1 MMCFLL
7 PFLSYIPTATSGP
20 ERLIILSLVKFPSAV
35 LHEAKKKNLIAITY
49 SCIVFSS
56 DDRVVT
62 SPSAVGWPPVHTSR
76 RNIVSAMHVITNKQ
90 TAGASSAVAGN
101 GGTPPGSTTTATHT
115 GGGETNGAA
124 AAALAA
130 RPALAASSMFA
141 KVHMEGYAIGRK
153 VNLRAQDG
161 YDSLSRTLTNMATN
175 FFCRKSA
182 PHSHLAKLRFFL
194 RFVCLFV
201 CLFYEKNAVFQTE
214 RPNLS

>member
-1 MMCFLL
+1 MVLEIL
-7 PFLSYIPTATSGP
+7 QLSYTQGFGETISH
-20 ERLIILSLVKFPSAV
+20 L
-35 LHEAKKKNLIAITY
+35 
-49 SCIVFSS
+49 
-56 DDRVVT
+56 
-62 SPSAVGWPPVHTSR
+62 
-76 RNIVSAMHVITNKQ
+76 TNKQ
-90 TAGASSAVAGN
+90 TAGATTASAVVVAGDD
-101 GGTPPGSTTTATHT
+101 GGPPGTGSATTAAHT
-115 GGGETNGAA
+115 GGGEKNGAA
-124 AAALAA
+124 VAA
-130 RPALAASSMFA
+130 RPALPASSMFA